1 MFEWVPVT
9 QGGNILYGYW
19 MVLNYIKIVMAN
31 SKHKNICQN
40 IVPLHALKA
49 CKTISN
55 DKFFSTGIWKANNLA
70 WKAIL
75 TKQKTRC
82 GYGILIICMQYLPIA
97 CDFDDPKIHVVIC
110 SMHIISYKQRL
121 LLISAAFHVSK
132 SLLHCQKKNDAIDY
146 FHRNFLNFLTFQYV
160 RMDDHLCIAQL
171 VFPINFSYFTVEAIL

>member
-70 WKAIL
+70 SKAIL

-82 GYGILIICMQYLPIA
+82 GYGILILCI
-97 CDFDDPKIHVVIC
+97 DDPKIHVVIC

-132 SLLHCQKKNDAIDY
+132 SLLHCQKKRCNRLFPSKFFKFFDVPICSYGRPFMHSAIG
-146 FHRNFLNFLTFQYV
+146 
-160 RMDDHLCIAQL
+160 
-171 VFPINFSYFTVEAIL
+171 FSYKFFIFYGWSYFIEK